1 MAKRCIYF
9 AINNQMYVK
18 TFDVSWDKD
27 SMEVNKLICS
37 EECFN
42 HAEKFMYPCVD
53 LSSGS
58 QGRALSIFEV
68 KDDNGITVKEM
79 WDKFDNNSNRDY
91 LPPGCHELVYLS
103 SLTEKQI
110 GLILCYRS
118 FYDLYHN
125 PDKRSHSPAKAC
137 TVLQLLYK
145 QRKIEYISDA
155 NKFLHWFWVN
165 CRFPIEWCEYYKSKE
180 T

>member
-9 AINNQMYVK
+9 ALNNQMYVK

-37 EECFN
+37 EECYN

-53 LSSGS
+53 LSSGLG
-58 QGRALSIFEV
+58 GRRLGLFEV
-68 KDDNGITVKEM
+68 KDESGMTVKQM
-79 WDKFDNNSNRDY
+79 WEKFEHNSNKDY
-91 LPPGCHELVYLS
+91 LPPGCYELVYLS
-103 SLTEKQI
+103 SLTEKQF
-110 GLILCYRS
+110 GLINCYKS
-118 FYDLYHN
+118 FYDLYQN
-125 PDKRSHSPAKAC
+125 PDKRSYSPATAC
-137 TVLQLLYK
+137 VAFQLLYR
-145 QRKIEYISDA
+145 QGKISYIADA

-165 CRFPIEWCEYYKSKE
+165 CRFPLEWVEQYKVKE